1 MTITIDYSIQLA
13 AAKLAYVAALRQ
25 KAGDIEGSAKLYQK
39 AITVYFYY
47 NSNGGD
53 NTTAEKQALEA
64 QYLQW
69 AKQVQSEYETVPQQG
84 LPPILPQDFQASE
97 TVAGI
102 AKISTQ
108 TLVEDTNASDD
119 STIISP
125 QKHWQG
131 FRYALTQSW
140 VWQLLQEFATA
151 PKFSS
156 LTASK
161 YLKLDGS
168 QNVISQDIP
177 AADIVTSA
185 SQTFVSNSQIA
196 SWTAKVSDYVWS
208 TVTAATQALIVGSG
222 YIMNRGTLITAT
234 LPATAAVG
242 QKIYC
247 VGLGAGFFQI
257 AQNAGQSIQHGA
269 ATTTVGVGGSLTS
282 TGARDVVELLCVTAN
297 TTFRVINSIG
307 TFTVV

>member
-1 MTITIDYSIQLA
+1 MTITIDSAIQLV
-13 AAKLAYVAALRQ
+13 AAKLLYVAGL
-25 KAGDIEGSAKLYQK
+25 KEKEGDLDYSHELFAKGIE
-39 AITVYFYY
+39 VMFYY
-47 NSNGGD
+47 NSNGGI
-53 NTTAEKQALEA
+53 NTTAQQQALEA
-64 QYLQW
+64 KYIQW
-69 AKQVQSEYETVPQQG
+69 GKQVESDYNSVVLSG
-84 LPPILPQDFQASE
+84 LPPMIPFNYNATE
-97 TVAGI
+97 TIAGI

-108 TLVEDTNASDD
+108 TLVEDINASDD
-119 STIISP
+119 STIVSP

-140 VWQLLQEFATA
+140 VWQLAQEFAAA
-151 PKFSS
+151 PIFSS
-156 LTASK
+156 LTVSK

-168 QNVISQDIP
+168 GNVTSQDIP
-177 AADIVTSA
+177 AADIV
-185 SQTFVSNSQIA
+185 VSSSRNFATNAQIA

-208 TVTAATQALIVGSG
+208 VITAATTPLIVGGG

-242 QKIYC
+242 QRIYC
-247 VGLGAGFFQI
+247 VGQGAGFFSI

-282 TGARDVVELLCVTAN
+282 TAATDLVELICITAD
-297 TTFRVINSIG
+297 TTFRVTNYIG